1 MGEGGEKKK
10 EGGGGEWGRLSA
22 RDVAVLEFVAR
33 FGVVPRGAVARREGT
48 ARSMTL
54 RREKRLRDAGL
65 LRVEKPL
72 EGDPYLLAT
81 ALGLEVCGRGDL
93 FPARIALVRLAHFTA
108 VVNLAVTLEAEG
120 RAVLSERELLAYE
133 RAMGERLFSVTLA
146 DGSHHRPD
154 LILLPPGH
162 PLASSAPPAA
172 SGRSRRIGRE
182 SRNKRAARQPMAHA
196 RTRSRWRDITGNDAR
211 ASGGAEDVRPD
222 GEDMRVGVIEVEL
235 TPKGS
240 ARLDAIVVAYHEAVD
255 TGHFSSVRYLCSE
268 EALPFVRRS
277 VERTGA
283 AVAVA
288 VGSMPAQCLPQ
299 PKESG

>member
-1 MGEGGEKKK
+1 MGDGGEEEK
-10 EGGGGEWGRLSA
+10 EGDAGAWGRLSA

-54 RREKRLRDAGL
+54 RRERRLRDAGML
-65 LRVEKPL
+65 KVEKPM
-72 EGDPYLLAT
+72 EGDPYLVAT
-81 ALGLEVCGRGDL
+81 GLGLEVCGRGDL

-162 PLASSAPPAA
+162 PLAAF
-172 SGRSRRIGRE
+172 GIRSPV
-182 SRNKRAARQPMAHA
+182 ARPRTGELGSEKTGTDPNLSAHA
-196 RTRSRWRDITGNDAR
+196 RTRNRRRDIAGDDAR

-222 GEDMRVGVIEVEL
+222 GEDMRVGVVEVEL
-235 TPKGS
+235 SPKGS
-240 ARLDAIVVAYHEAVD
+240 GRLDAIVVAYHEAV
-255 TGHFSSVRYLCSE
+255 GAGRFSSVRYLCSQ
-268 EALPFVRRS
+268 EALPSVRRS
-277 VERTGA
+277 VERTEAGG
-283 AVAVA
+283 AVA
-288 VGSMPAQCLPQ
+288 VGPLPAVPA
-299 PKESG
+299 